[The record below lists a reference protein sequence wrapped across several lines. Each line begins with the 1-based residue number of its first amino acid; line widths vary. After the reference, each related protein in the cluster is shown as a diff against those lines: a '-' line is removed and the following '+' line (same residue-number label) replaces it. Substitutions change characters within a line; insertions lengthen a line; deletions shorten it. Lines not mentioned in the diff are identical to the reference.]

1 MKMEEKG
8 AEKNGGKVACVE
20 IYPEA
25 AAAHARKESSACVR
39 ACVLRVFT
47 AIRVAEGAARSVAV
61 SPYRFLCNYN

>member
-8 AEKNGGKVACVE
+8 AEKNGGKVARVE

-39 ACVLRVFT
+39 ACCAFSLQSELQKARPDPSRCPLTDFYAT
-47 AIRVAEGAARSVAV
+47 IIR
-61 SPYRFLCNYN
+61 

>member
-1 MKMEEKG
+1 MG
-8 AEKNGGKVACVE
+8 GGKAEE

-25 AAAHARKESSACVR
+25 AAARAHAKNLPR

>member
-8 AEKNGGKVACVE
+8 AEKNGGKVARVE

-39 ACVLRVFT
+39 VARFHCNPSCRRRGP
-47 AIRVAEGAARSVAV
+47 IRRGVPLQISMQ
-61 SPYRFLCNYN
+61 L

>member
-8 AEKNGGKVACVE
+8 AEKNGGKVARVE

-39 ACVLRVFT
+39 ACVFT